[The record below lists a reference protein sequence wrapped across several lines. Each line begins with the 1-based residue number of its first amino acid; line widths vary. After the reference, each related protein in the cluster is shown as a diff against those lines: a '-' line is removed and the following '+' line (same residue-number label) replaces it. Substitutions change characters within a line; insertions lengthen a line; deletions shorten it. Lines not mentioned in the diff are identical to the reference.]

1 MGDTADGGA
10 GMRIQDG
17 MAQPVFK
24 YSKTSDT
31 GYTNAGS
38 ELYRFAVYVETDYDT
53 DRDGKYDLVKAY
65 VQVPRAAVEGSYK
78 APVVFSANPYS
89 AGQMLNGSPFKYQ
102 GPALDGTEEEPLEAG
117 LKFYEDVFTYMKE
130 KSIEPLVTLHHYE
143 QPVYLADNFDGWYDR
158 RVIDLFLRFCRACF
172 ERYGHLVKYWLT
184 FNEIDSVFRHPW
196 TTIGFC
202 EERYPA
208 EKREEMIYQS
218 VHNQFV
224 ASALA
229 TKLLHQMVPGA
240 LMGCM
245 LTKTTTYPLDC
256 NPANMLKAQADN
268 RDHINAIAEAIEDG
282 CEVMGYTPWGCIDLV
297 SMSTCEMSKRYGF
310 IYVDLDDEGNGT
322 YDRSRKKS
330 FYWYAKV
337 IETNGAELD

>member
-1 MGDTADGGA
+1 MSATA
-10 GMRIQDG
+10 
-17 MAQPVFK
+17 P
-24 YSKTSDT
+24 TC
-31 GYTNAGS
+31 
-38 ELYRFAVYVETDYDT
+38 ETD
-53 DRDGKYDLVKAY
+53 RL
-65 VQVPRAAVEGSYK
+65 
-78 APVVFSANPYS
+78 
-89 AGQMLNGSPFKYQ
+89 SPT
-102 GPALDGTEEEPLEAG
+102 GTEEEPLEAG

-143 QPVYLADNFDGWYDR
+143 QPIYLADNFDGWYDR

-268 RDHINAIAEAIEDG
+268 RENMFYADVQARGRYPQWVKNYWRRESRTRFCPPPNGAGRWMRRAYGTRSSSFGIA
-282 CEVMGYTPWGCIDLV
+282 T
-297 SMSTCEMSKRYGF
+297 
-310 IYVDLDDEGNGT
+310 
-322 YDRSRKKS
+322 RSRFSSWKTVSGRMTRWKRT
-330 FYWYAKV
+330 AP
-337 IETNGAELD
+337 